1 MTIAVDFG
9 RKATNKQTNK
19 IFLIVPWGGLRSVI
33 AALPEPI
40 LPCFVPNINLEIKPK
55 ICYNQT
61 NILYREISL
70 EHPLHVF
77 VPLYINHL
85 VV

>member
-1 MTIAVDFG
+1 MPWVD
-9 RKATNKQTNK
+9 
-19 IFLIVPWGGLRSVI
+19 LRSGLV
-33 AALPEPI
+33 AFPGHTHLLFEPI
-40 LPCFVPNINLEIKPK
+40 LSFIMPNINLEIKPK
-55 ICYNQT
+55 ICHNQT
-61 NILYREISL
+61 NILYLEISL